1 MILDDQFRVIKALP
15 GTDYHEFKIVQ
26 ALDSEGQYSDTAYV
40 TEYRQ
45 VRRDLSAFGVVP
57 DDGTT
62 SWVVECHFRAVDL
75 STNAIIF
82 EWSSL
87 DHVPLSEGL
96 VPPTGG
102 INGRT
107 KASAWDY
114 L

>member
-1 MILDDQFRVIKALP
+1 MILDDQFRVIKGLP
-15 GTDYHEFKIVQ
+15 GTDNHEFKIDQ
-26 ALDSEGQYSDTAYV
+26 NLDSKRQYSEIAHL
-40 TEYRQ
+40 TEYKQ

-57 DDGTT
+57 DDGNS
-62 SWVVECHFRAVDL
+62 SWVVDCHFRAVDL

-96 VPPTGG
+96 VRPTGG

-107 KASAWDY
+107 KANEWDY

>member
-26 ALDSEGQYSDTAYV
+26 ALDSEGQYSDTAHV
-40 TEYRQ
+40 VEYKR

-57 DDGTT
+57 DDGNT
-62 SWVVECHFRAVDL
+62 SWVVDCHFRAVDL
-75 STNAIIF
+75 STNVVIF

-96 VPPTGG
+96 VRPTGG

-107 KASAWDY
+107 KANAWDY